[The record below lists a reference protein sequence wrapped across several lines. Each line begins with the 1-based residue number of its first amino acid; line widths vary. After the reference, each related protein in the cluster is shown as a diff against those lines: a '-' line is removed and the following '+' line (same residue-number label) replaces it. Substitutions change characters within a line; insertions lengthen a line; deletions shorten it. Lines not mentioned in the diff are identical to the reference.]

1 MLTIYTLNSCIH
13 MRSFDLHKISK
24 TYFGYQ
30 DIARELGISLESA
43 RVSACRYAAQG
54 ILIRLKRNIY
64 MRYETWN
71 RLDRAEKFQIAN
83 LIQVPSYISLM
94 SAMDYYQITTQLQ
107 QDYIESIALKRT
119 KEIEIQKNVFN
130 YTKIKPTLYLGFEKK
145 EGFFMATPEKA
156 FLDAIYLMTLGRYH
170 LDLASIDFSKLNAK
184 ALQMTA
190 AKYPHKTKRTLE
202 KYDYF

>member
-1 MLTIYTLNSCIH
+1 MK
-13 MRSFDLHKISK
+13 SFDLHKISK

-30 DIARELGISLESA
+30 DIARKFGISLESA

-54 ILIRLKRNIY
+54 ILIRIKRNIY
-64 MRYETWN
+64 MLYETWN
-71 RLDRAEKFQIAN
+71 RLDRTEKFQIAN

-94 SAMDYYQITTQLQ
+94 SAMDYYQVTTQFQ

-119 KEIEIQKNVFN
+119 KEIEIQKNIFN
-130 YTKIKPTLYLGFEKK
+130 YTKIKPALYLGFVKK

-156 FLDAIYLMTLGRYH
+156 FLDAIYLMTLGRYNF
-170 LDLASIDFSKLNAK
+170 DLTSIDFSKLNVK

-190 AKYPHKTKRTLE
+190 TKFPAKTKMALE
-202 KYDYF
+202 KYDYFSEA